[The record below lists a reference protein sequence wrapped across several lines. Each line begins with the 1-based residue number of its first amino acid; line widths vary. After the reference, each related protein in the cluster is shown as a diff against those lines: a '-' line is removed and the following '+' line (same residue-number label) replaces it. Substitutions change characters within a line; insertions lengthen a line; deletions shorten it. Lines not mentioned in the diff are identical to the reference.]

1 MLMDIFDTG
10 PFQEG
15 KGRMQ
20 SVDTRDVLGTGFK
33 FIRQKVRLHLRVGN
47 AAGAAGDQR
56 DHLLRNL
63 VADQKSAD
71 SLWTQQAFVSGEGEY
86 INVHLFHVDGEGTRC
101 LCRIQNKG
109 QTVLLHSCPTCSTGI
124 RVPQTLEAC
133 SISTA
138 LVFGRIIPSI

>member
-1 MLMDIFDTG
+1 MDIFDTG

-15 KGRMQ
+15 KGRVQ
-20 SVDTRDVLGTGFK
+20 SIDTRDVLGTGFK

-47 AAGAAGDQR
+47 AAGAACDQR

-71 SLWTQQAFVSGEGEY
+71 SLWTQQAFVSGEGEH